1 MQKALVLVLTQDNS
15 ASKQSATPAAATNG
29 GKMGEV
35 EDILICRIMVNL
47 LFLIETSSRSQCL

>member
-29 GKMGEV
+29 GKMDVV
-35 EDILICRIMVNL
+35 EDILNCRIMVHL
-47 LFLIETSSRSQCL
+47 LF